1 MTTRGDRFARDD
13 SRSVQLPCDVSPD
26 VQPGQ
31 TAARLH
37 RTRGRVIASG
47 LVICPL
53 ISGLFF
59 GIIGGLLVLPSGG
72 AEHATMVGALVGGI
86 MLTSNAVA
94 LCIVHSSANGRVASR
109 VNVIAPDIPEAK
121 AS

>member
-1 MTTRGDRFARDD
+1 MTARGVCFARGD
-13 SRSVQLPCDVSPD
+13 SRSAPLRREGIPEVR
-26 VQPGQ
+26 PGQ

-37 RTRGRVIASG
+37 RTRGRIRASG
-47 LVICPL
+47 LVVCPL

-59 GIIGGLLVLPSGG
+59 GIISALLVLPSGG
-72 AEHATMVGALVGGI
+72 IEHATLVGALVGGF

-94 LCIVHSSANGRVASR
+94 LCIVQSSASR
-109 VNVIAPDIPEAK
+109 DGAPREQTGSHDIGEAK

>member
-1 MTTRGDRFARDD
+1 MR
-13 SRSVQLPCDVSPD
+13 
-26 VQPGQ
+26 PGQ

-37 RTRGRVIASG
+37 RTRGRIRASG
-47 LVICPL
+47 LVVCPL

-59 GIIGGLLVLPSGG
+59 GIVSAVLVLPSGG
-72 AEHATMVGALVGGI
+72 IEHATVVGALVGGF

-94 LCIVHSSANGRVASR
+94 LCIVQTSAYSDGAARERSG
-109 VNVIAPDIPEAK
+109 PQDIGEAK